1 MGRRRRLPFFD
12 IRILKCRKN
21 IGNCKQK
28 YKHKQ
33 GKSGIVIA
41 GKSYLKRNG
50 QNLGE
55 INELH
60 RKTSNVDACAG
71 GDRSFFFSIFVR
83 YAAAPSVVMAAF
95 RLLWTVILMTPVVV
109 GKKTVRDELFSVKKR
124 M

>member
-1 MGRRRRLPFFD
+1 ML
-12 IRILKCRKN
+12 RITLIIFKKLRKDLEL
-21 IGNCKQK
+21 

-33 GKSGIVIA
+33 

-50 QNLGE
+50 KNLGE